1 MTSRAAQPWRAAD
14 SPISGVP
21 FCWHRAGAPLTPGV
35 ILTHRSR
42 GIPVVMSK
50 TSEMRTSDI
59 VTRAGREIIDGLGDL
74 AEAGLDSSP
83 VELILDEIPVVKTI
97 TGLYKAGL
105 SIREGLFAKKL
116 QDFFKAA
123 SRSSGPTKTEREQAI
138 MNFGGEDNRQRLG
151 ESMILLLDRTED
163 MQKPK
168 LLGYIIGW
176 LMTGRIGYSDA
187 MTLSAIVDRII
198 FEDLRLLV
206 QASPYINVSGGS
218 DFSAVHRL
226 QSNGLMYQSIIN
238 AGGADEDGEALQGFS
253 LTTVGV
259 QLSEI
264 YRNMCSSAD

>member
-74 AEAGLDSSP
+74 AEAGLDASP

-138 MNFGGEDNRQRLG
+138 
-151 ESMILLLDRTED
+151 T
-163 MQKPK
+163 
-168 LLGYIIGW
+168 
-176 LMTGRIGYSDA
+176 
-187 MTLSAIVDRII
+187 
-198 FEDLRLLV
+198 
-206 QASPYINVSGGS
+206 
-218 DFSAVHRL
+218 
-226 QSNGLMYQSIIN
+226 
-238 AGGADEDGEALQGFS
+238 
-253 LTTVGV
+253 
-259 QLSEI
+259 
-264 YRNMCSSAD
+264 

>member
-1 MTSRAAQPWRAAD
+1 
-14 SPISGVP
+14 
-21 FCWHRAGAPLTPGV
+21 
-35 ILTHRSR
+35 
-42 GIPVVMSK
+42 
-50 TSEMRTSDI
+50 
-59 VTRAGREIIDGLGDL
+59 
-74 AEAGLDSSP
+74 
-83 VELILDEIPVVKTI
+83 
-97 TGLYKAGL
+97 
-105 SIREGLFAKKL
+105 
-116 QDFFKAA
+116 
-123 SRSSGPTKTEREQAI
+123 

-206 QASPYINVSGGS
+206 QASPYTMVSGGA

-226 QSNGLMYQSIIN
+226 QSNGLMFQSIFN
-238 AGGADEDGEALQGFS
+238 AGNLDEDGEAPQGFS